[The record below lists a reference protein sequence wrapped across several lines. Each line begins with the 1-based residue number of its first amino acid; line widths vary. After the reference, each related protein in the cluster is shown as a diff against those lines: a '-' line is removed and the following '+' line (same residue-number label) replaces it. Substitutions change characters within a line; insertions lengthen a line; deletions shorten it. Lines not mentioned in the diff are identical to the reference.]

1 MISRPDQRR
10 RTQLAIAAGAAF
22 ILAGLAITAIIL
34 DARETWRPVVSGP
47 VLPGWN
53 SAVESARAIEIAG
66 EERFSLE
73 QVEGVWRMPSRDG
86 YPVRPERLAELDAY
100 LAALTYEG
108 ARTANPERLARIG
121 LAEPG
126 EAGGGTRITVSG
138 ADGAAL
144 ADILL
149 GETRGERV
157 YVRQPGR
164 NRAFA
169 ARLGDGAVVRPDL
182 VPADAW
188 LDLDFLELG
197 INEIARVD
205 VQPES
210 GPDYRLERAATSVRN
225 FSLRRPGGWQM
236 ITAAAGNGPAATLG
250 RVRFRDVRRADRLGG
265 EFVASHTAETFSG
278 LRVRI
283 DVKALGDTR
292 WALITA
298 SAITDD
304 AEAET
309 AAINA
314 RTEDWAYLM
323 SDLTVDRLIRPLDRI
338 ADARVAPEASEEP
351 EDAP

>member
-1 MISRPDQRR
+1 MSVRTDQRR
-10 RTQLAIAAGAAF
+10 RTQLVIAASAAVVVTGLAIAAAVM
-22 ILAGLAITAIIL
+22 
-34 DARETWRPVVSGP
+34 DARETWRPDVSGP
-47 VLPGWN
+47 VLPSWS
-53 SAVESARAIEIAG
+53 SAVASAREIEIHG
-66 EERFSLE
+66 SERFSVE

-108 ARTANPERLARIG
+108 ARTANPARLARIG

-126 EAGGGTRITVSG
+126 QENGGTQISVRG
-138 ADGAAL
+138 ADGAML
-144 ADILL
+144 AEILL

-164 NRAFA
+164 NRAYA
-169 ARLGDGAVVRPDL
+169 ARLGDGAVVRPDML
-182 VPADAW
+182 PADAW

-197 INEIARVD
+197 LNEIARAD
-205 VQPES
+205 VQPEA
-210 GPDYRLERAATSVRN
+210 GPAYRLERAAASARN
-225 FSLRRPGGWQM
+225 FSLRQPGGWQM
-236 ITAAAGNGPAATLG
+236 ITAAAGNGPAAALG

-265 EFVASHTAETFSG
+265 EFVAVHTAETFSG

-283 DVKALGDTR
+283 DVKALGATR

-304 AEAET
+304 AETEA

-314 RTEDWAYLM
+314 RVEGWAYLL

-338 ADARVAPEASEEP
+338 ADPRAET